1 MSPTGRAGHK
11 PAAGLTEYSSQQ
23 NKPSTKLFLSIVF
36 GCMKADSGVH
46 IFSGFFVICKIR
58 KIDFRISSDFLM
70 PSLSGA
76 GPVSS
81 WLSCAALPTG
91 LPYAAHRMCSRRN
104 SFAGRLTA
112 SIGFFVVFYLRS
124 ISHEFDILC
133 KVHGTEFL
141 IDTYDHIQLSYLI

>member
-1 MSPTGRAGHK
+1 MTHYILSRRRTANISKADKKEAGHSQK
-11 PAAGLTEYSSQQ
+11 IGDRLLGDRIQNEFGLLNCIRPLRERRD
-23 NKPSTKLFLSIVF
+23 F
-36 GCMKADSGVH
+36 
-46 IFSGFFVICKIR
+46 IR
-58 KIDFRISSDFLM
+58 KLKLAD
-70 PSLSGA
+70 
-76 GPVSS
+76 
-81 WLSCAALPTG
+81 
-91 LPYAAHRMCSRRN
+91 CSRRN